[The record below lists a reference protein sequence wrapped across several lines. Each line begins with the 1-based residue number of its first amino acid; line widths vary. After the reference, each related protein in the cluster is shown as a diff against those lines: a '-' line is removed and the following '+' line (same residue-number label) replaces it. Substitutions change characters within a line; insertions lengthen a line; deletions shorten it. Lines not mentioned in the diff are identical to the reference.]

1 MKVVCIKECSYSFTR
16 LDYYFN
22 IGDQFELS
30 KNQPGITFFDTQ
42 KIYNSPKNKISI
54 VINFIDGKEY
64 TVTVLQEDFITLE
77 QWRDKQLNLILDE
90 S

>member
-30 KNQPGITFFDTQ
+30 KNQPTTYYTSLDR
-42 KIYNSPKNKISI
+42 NPDKISI
-54 VINFIDGKEY
+54 IITIDGNSY
-64 TVTVLQEDFITLE
+64 DVRVLKNDFTTLE

-90 S
+90 NNMYK